1 MKSAIEVAGRHPERV
16 GRSRDAA
23 SLLGLGRAVARRMI
37 RVKSLSALGTALL
50 LSCALSQLGAC
61 GGSAGNADSDGLG
74 TAVDEFGAGVGGS
87 DGEGSASGGKKVS
100 GGPRIVFLGD
110 SIAAGLHLPR
120 AEAFPDVLQA
130 KLAREGRPF
139 QLVNAG
145 VSGDTVAGG
154 ATRLD
159 WMLKQDPDAIV
170 VELGVNDGL
179 RGVPVAAIEWDLR
192 ELLERIQA
200 ADVEML
206 MLGMRVPP
214 NYGEPYSESFAAMFC
229 RLGEEL
235 GVPCVP
241 FFMEG
246 VAGHPDLN
254 LEDGIH
260 PTREGHLILAENL
273 EAPMLELLDRVAAKE
288 DK

>member
-1 MKSAIEVAGRHPERV
+1 MKSAIEAVGQDTERADRHL
-16 GRSRDAA
+16 DAI
-23 SLLGLGRAVARRMI
+23 SLFALGKAVARRLF
-37 RVKSLSALGTALL
+37 RGGTLRALGPALL
-50 LSCALSQLGAC
+50 LSCVLSQLGAC
-61 GGSAGNADSDGLG
+61 GGSAQNEDSAGLG
-74 TAVDEFGAGVGGS
+74 TTVDEFGGGVGGS
-87 DGEGSASGGKKVS
+87 GGAGSESGDTPVT

-130 KLAREGRPF
+130 ELAREGRPF

-214 NYGEPYSESFAAMFC
+214 NYGEPYSESFADMFC

-246 VAGHPDLN
+246 VAGHADLN

-260 PTREGHLILAENL
+260 PTREGHLILADNL
-273 EAPMLELLDRVAAKE
+273 KAPMLELLDCIAAGEQK
-288 DK
+288 